1 MNIQNNIINL
11 LFATSIMAVS
21 VAKASEV
28 DSFNDYKEFT
38 SNYGQS
44 KTIALSERFGSQWKQ
59 VSNYLGSEAMW
70 LKTSGSVITILS
82 KNNNPVKLIN
92 FNDPIGTNY
101 SVNLDSCTQAA
112 TVAEKAQSL
121 TTLAGAFNSA
131 VRLDFDGYCN
141 DAGLISAWFAQDA
154 GLIKW
159 TEQTIAGVVDYEL
172 EYAKLAGMNYPAY
185 EGIEVSASFPAET
198 VMLNET
204 DSVEAYITLTNSSSE
219 PVELTFNS
227 GQLFDIYLYDS
238 NDELVNQWSNGRMFT
253 QAFQTITLEPGQKKR
268 FGDNLELKDM
278 SGNKLDI
285 GTYKLKI
292 EVKTSTKASDQLFQL
307 IPFQAEG
314 QLNLDSMMNHY

>member
-1 MNIQNNIINL
+1 MNTQNNIINL
-11 LFATSIMAVS
+11 LFATSIMA
-21 VAKASEV
+21 ASTVQAGEV

-38 SNYGQS
+38 SRYGQS
-44 KTIALSERFGSQWKQ
+44 KTIALSDRFGSQWVQ
-59 VSNYLGSEAMW
+59 VSNYLGRELMW
-70 LKTSGSVITILS
+70 LKTSGSSISTLS
-82 KNNNPVKLIN
+82 QSNNPVKLIN

-101 SVNLDSCTQAA
+101 SVNLDSCTQVA
-112 TVAEKAQSL
+112 TVAEKAQL
-121 TTLAGAFNSA
+121 MTTLAGAFNSV
-131 VRLDFDGYCN
+131 VRVNFDGYCN
-141 DAGLISAWFAQDA
+141 DAGLLSAWFSYDA

-159 TEQTIAGVVDYEL
+159 KEQTIAGVVDYEL
-172 EYAKLAGMNYPAY
+172 EYAKLAGMNYPEY
-185 EGIEVSASFPAET
+185 EGIEVSASFPAGT

-204 DSVEAYITLTNSSSE
+204 DSVEAYITLTNQSGE

-238 NDELVNQWSNGRMFT
+238 NDNLVSQWSSGRMFT

-268 FGDNLELKDM
+268 FGDSLELKDM

-314 QLNLDSMMNHY
+314 QLSLDSMMNHY